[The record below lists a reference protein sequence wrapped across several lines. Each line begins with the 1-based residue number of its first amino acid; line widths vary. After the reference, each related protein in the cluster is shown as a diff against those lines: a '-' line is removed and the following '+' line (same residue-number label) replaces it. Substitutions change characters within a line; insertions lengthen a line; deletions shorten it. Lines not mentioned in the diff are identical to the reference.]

1 MLTLSLSLQTHL
13 AFGPQFISA
22 VEAKQVAQQEAE
34 MAKLVVD
41 KAREEKKSIIITAQ
55 GEAEAAKLIA
65 SAVAN
70 NTGFV
75 ELRKIQYARDVATI
89 IANSNFQVYLS
100 SDVLLMSGMARA
112 LRDKEKTSAGFSF
125 LGV

>member
-89 IANSNFQVYLS
+89 LQTV
-100 SDVLLMSGMARA
+100 
-112 LRDKEKTSAGFSF
+112 TSECT
-125 LGV
+125 